1 MCAGKSTLPCYYLPE
16 YDGTMGE
23 RRARRILLVDDSR
36 LTLELERDW
45 LTREGY
51 EVRAASTLADFD
63 AVLRGWA
70 PDVVLTD
77 VKMPEVEG
85 PELCKIIKRRFEVV
99 PVILFSTLPELE
111 LAPLA
116 EHCGADGYLSKSQ
129 GLGGLSKA
137 LHAVCEQVLW

>member
-1 MCAGKSTLPCYYLPE
+1 
-16 YDGTMGE
+16 MGE
-23 RRARRILLVDDSR
+23 RKARRILLVDDSP

-45 LTREGY
+45 LERDGY

-63 AVLRGWA
+63 AMLRDWS

-85 PELCKIIKRRFEVV
+85 PELCRIIKQRFEVV
-99 PVILFSTLPELE
+99 PVILFSTLPESQ

-116 EHCGADGYLSKSQ
+116 EYCGADGYLSKSQ

-137 LHAVCEQVLW
+137 LHDVCEQVLW